1 MTPQHFDES
10 YPPSGPETY
19 ERYFVPV
26 IATPLATELIGAAA
40 LSSGE
45 RVLDVGCGTG
55 IVARLAAREVGPEG
69 VVEAVDVNPGMLAVA
84 KAASG
89 ATSIAWHEAS
99 AESMPFGDDTFDAA
113 FCQMSLQFVED
124 PTKALEE
131 MRRVLKPKGRAA
143 LNMPGPTAPLFEVM
157 AEAMGRHIAPQAAG
171 FVRHVFSMHDVD
183 ELEALLSAAGFGDVS
198 VQAGVHQLKLPGPK
212 DFLWQYVQGT
222 PLAAVVAG
230 AQASAR
236 EALESEVVERWQE
249 FEVDGGMEFGQRVVV
264 ATAHA

>member
-10 YPPSGPETY
+10 YPASGPETY

-40 LSSGE
+40 LNAGE

-69 VVEAVDVNPGMLAVA
+69 VVEGVDVNPGMLAVA

-89 ATSIAWHEAS
+89 AASIGWHEAS

-113 FCQMSLQFVED
+113 LCQMSLQFVED
-124 PTKALEE
+124 PPKALEE
-131 MRRVLKPKGRAA
+131 MRRVLKPKGRAV
-143 LNMPGPTAPLFEVM
+143 LNVPGPTAPLFEVM
-157 AEAMGRHIAPQAAG
+157 AEAMGRHIMPKASG
-171 FVRHVFSMHDVD
+171 FVRQVFSMHDVD
-183 ELEALLSAAGFGDVS
+183 EVGALLSAAGFDDVS
-198 VQAGVHQLKLPGPK
+198 VRAGVHRLKLPKPK
-212 DFLWQYVQGT
+212 DFFWQYVQGT
-222 PLAAVVAG
+222 PLAQVVAG
-230 AQASAR
+230 AETSAR
-236 EALESEVVERWQE
+236 EALEAEVVEGWRE

-264 ATAHA
+264 ATARA